1 MRLFLSRESKKKYTT
16 SCFTYPKLNAQK
28 TTVITSYAAAD
39 HKRGSMRNCIATDKK
54 GISMIFLT
62 VNRSGHK
69 VWRCKHD
76 NFGMMDDMT
85 RHNCHSYSL
94 HNIILLTGNK
104 SFHIPVHSMY
114 ALPVVPGGQMHLGW
128 WSLPMQTA
136 VSAHVS
142 LSQTSRHTLFSLSQ
156 ASSSAQSSLYWHT
169 TETQDSRG
177 FPCVPG
183 GHTHCARWAWT

>member
-1 MRLFLSRESKKKYTT
+1 MK
-16 SCFTYPKLNAQK
+16 
-28 TTVITSYAAAD
+28 
-39 HKRGSMRNCIATDKK
+39 NCITTDKQ

-69 VWRCKHD
+69 LLRRKHH
-76 NFGMMDDMT
+76 NSGIMDDMT
-85 RHNCHSYSL
+85 RHTFHSYSL
-94 HNIILLTGNK
+94 HTILLTNNK
-104 SFHIPVHSMY
+104 SLHIPVHSMY

-156 ASSSAQSSLYWHT
+156 ASSSAQSSLY
-169 TETQDSRG
+169 
-177 FPCVPG
+177 
-183 GHTHCARWAWT
+183 

>member
-1 MRLFLSRESKKKYTT
+1 MK
-16 SCFTYPKLNAQK
+16 
-28 TTVITSYAAAD
+28 
-39 HKRGSMRNCIATDKK
+39 NCITTDQQ

-62 VNRSGHK
+62 VNRSGRK
-69 VWRCKHD
+69 VLRRKDD
-76 NFGMMDDMT
+76 NYSMMDDMT
-85 RHNCHSYSL
+85 RHTCHSYSL
-94 HNIILLTGNK
+94 HTILLISNK
-104 SFHIPVHSMY
+104 SLHVPVHSMY

-183 GHTHCARWAWT
+183 GHTHCALWAWTWHSAPLPHWLPDPYVQGFKQLPFIQALS